1 MSTDFDSA
9 STSDL
14 SPGALQFSEHPGRP
28 PSPVVT
34 VVVPTRHEAE
44 NVEELV
50 DRLDRALAGRPAEI
64 LFVDD
69 SDDET
74 PEVIRN
80 VSSTRARPVRLLHR
94 ERGRRDGGLGGAV
107 VAGFQ
112 LARAPWAIV
121 IDADLQ
127 HPPEVVAEILD
138 RIEEDRF
145 DLVYG
150 SRYTDQG
157 SSAGLSSGFRQLAS
171 RATTLVAKAV
181 FPRRLREIS
190 DPMSGLFA
198 VRLSAL
204 DLGTLKPNGYKIL
217 LEIIAASHLGD
228 AVSVPYQFQPRR
240 AGESKAGL
248 REGLRFAGQLLAS
261 RFGLSAARLGR
272 VLGFMLVGVSGV
284 AVNTGVLWALTE
296 SWAQVPYLAA
306 SVLATNVA
314 IAWNFVLLR
323 AFVFRSTAADRSW
336 RAFGRFWLLNQILLP
351 VQLLLLA
358 LFVEVVGVEALPANV
373 LTLGIVFV
381 LRFVASSTWVFG
393 AASRPRR
400 RVGRHARP
408 RLAAPAPT
416 VNHAVTPPDDV
427 EKYHYLAGPQ
437 HRWFF
442 WAHALAFVGIAISL
456 YGFARMS
463 YWTLIL
469 LVPLAIYLFE
479 LALGLRSSTFRRTI
493 SMIDHQAQ
501 TELRDDRHWP
511 SVDVF
516 LPTAGEP
523 LDILANT
530 YGYVSALDYGGRLQ
544 VHVLDDAGRPQ
555 VEKLAAEYGFNY
567 LARPGS
573 AFKKA
578 GNLQYAFER
587 TNGDHII
594 IFDADFVPRTDFASE
609 LIPYMDDE
617 RVGIVQSPQT
627 FATDRSMHWLER
639 SAGATQE
646 MFYRF
651 IQPSRNA
658 VGAAICVGTSA
669 IYRRAALTAIG
680 GFPQIAHSEDVYTGF
695 EMAKVGYRLEY
706 VPLCVSRGICPDNI
720 DSYISQQYRWCEG
733 SMEMLRSA
741 DFHRDESL
749 SVDQRI
755 SFWSGFVYYASTAMN
770 AFFAPLPALLM
781 FWVFPDQVRVANY
794 IPLLGLVVLWFLL
807 YPILM
812 KGRWRIDVLRVQA
825 IYGFTHAVAI
835 WDVFFGKQ
843 SEWVPSHGSGR
854 AKPTALAVRV
864 RLLIVGYVGVTQ
876 AAIFA
881 GIVVHLAEPGGY
893 SLLNWSAAIAFAVM
907 NAFVFLP
914 VWWASLQEFLPA
926 PAAEHRPTVAELAV
940 AIGADR

>member
-1 MSTDFDSA
+1 MTTDFESV
-9 STSDL
+9 STFDRL
-14 SPGALQFSEHPGRP
+14 SVEPRPAHIAEQPGV
-28 PSPVVT
+28 PVAT
-34 VVVPTRHEAE
+34 VVVPTRHEVD
-44 NVEELV
+44 NIQELV
-50 DRLDRALAGRPAEI
+50 DRLDRALGDRPAEI

-69 SDDET
+69 SDDDT
-74 PEVIRN
+74 PDVIRN
-80 VSSTRARPVRLLHR
+80 VAAAGGRPIRLLHR
-94 ERGRRDGGLGGAV
+94 ARGRRDGGLGGAV
-107 VAGFQ
+107 VAGFR
-112 LARAPWAIV
+112 LARAPWVIV

-138 RIEEDRF
+138 RIEEDRY

-157 SSAGLSSGFRQLAS
+157 SSAGLSSGFRRLAS
-171 RATTLVAKAV
+171 LGTTLAAKAV
-181 FPRRLREIS
+181 FPLRLSGIS

-198 VRLSAL
+198 VRLAAL
-204 DLGTLKPNGYKIL
+204 DLSALKPNGYKIL
-217 LEIIAASHLGD
+217 LEIITASRLGD
-228 AVSVPYQFQPRR
+228 AVSVPYEFRPRR

-248 REGLRFAGQLLAS
+248 REGLRFFGQLLAS
-261 RFGLSAARLGR
+261 RFGLSAARLVR
-272 VLGFMLVGVSGV
+272 VLGFMLVGASGV
-284 AVNTGVLWALTE
+284 AVNTGIMWALTE
-296 SWAQVPYLAA
+296 TWSQMPYLAA
-306 SVLATNVA
+306 SVVATNAA
-314 IAWNFVLLR
+314 IVWNFLLLQ
-323 AFVFRSTAADRSW
+323 AFVFRSAPAERPL
-336 RAFGRFWLLNQILLP
+336 RAFARFWLLNQILLP

-358 LFVEVVGVEALPANV
+358 LFVEIVGLPALPANV
-373 LTLGIVFV
+373 LTLAIVFGI
-381 LRFVASSTWVFG
+381 RFVASTAWVFG
-393 AASRPRR
+393 SVGRGRRPA
-400 RVGRHARP
+400 GRHARP
-408 RLAAPAPT
+408 HRMAQTPVAER
-416 VNHAVTPPDDV
+416 AVTPPDDV

-442 WAHALAFVGIAISL
+442 WAHAVAFVGIAVSL
-456 YGFARMS
+456 YGFARMT

-469 LVPLAIYLFE
+469 LVPLAVYLFE

-493 SMIDHQAQ
+493 SLTDHQAQ
-501 TELRDDRHWP
+501 TELRDGRLWA

-523 LDILANT
+523 LDILRNT
-530 YGYVSALDYGGRLQ
+530 YRYVSAMDYPGRLT
-544 VHVLDDAGRPQ
+544 VHVLDDAGRPE
-555 VEKLAAEYGFNY
+555 VETAAAEYGFNY
-567 LARPGS
+567 FARPGS

-587 TNGDHII
+587 TSGDHII
-594 IFDADFVPRTDFASE
+594 IFDADFVPRPDFATE
-609 LIPYMDDE
+609 LIPYLDDE

-669 IYRRAALTAIG
+669 IYRRSALVAIG

-695 EMAKVGYRLEY
+695 HLAKIGYRLEY
-706 VPLCVSRGICPDNI
+706 VPLCVSRGICPDTV

-733 SMEMLRSA
+733 SMEMVRSA
-741 DFHRDESL
+741 DFHREETL

-781 FWVFPDQVRVANY
+781 FWVFPNQVRVANY
-794 IPLLGLVVLWFLL
+794 VPLLGLVVLWFLI

-835 WDVFFGKQ
+835 WDVFFGKP
-843 SEWVPSHGSGR
+843 SEWVPSHGSAR
-854 AKPTALAVRV
+854 ARPTALAVRV

-876 AAIFA
+876 AAVIA
-881 GIVVHLAEPGGY
+881 GIVVHLAQPDAY
-893 SLLNWSAAIAFAVM
+893 SMLNWSAAIAFAAM
-907 NAFVFLP
+907 NAYVFLP
-914 VWWASLQEFLPA
+914 VWWAALREFRPA
-926 PAAEHRPTVAELAV
+926 PVAVQRPTVAERAV
-940 AIGADR
+940 PDAAR